1 MYPTLFELAG
11 IAILGWALLIFLPGW
26 KVTRWFGE
34 TAAFPIYL
42 SVLYVVGIVPLV
54 VAAGPGIM
62 RDFGSMQGVLGLLED
77 PDVAL
82 IAWIHILAFDH
93 LIGVLIYRD
102 NMRHRFVPLPLQ
114 SVFLFFTLML
124 GPVGFIGY
132 WVVRRLRRG
141 RGDGEG
147 GERAPAATGGLE
159 LGPEPSA
166 G

>member
-124 GPVGFIGY
+124 GPVGFVSY
-132 WVVRRLRRG
+132 WVVRRFRRE
-141 RGDGEG
+141 R
-147 GERAPAATGGLE
+147 GERSGEEGSTGARSGLE

>member
-11 IAILGWALLIFLPGW
+11 IAILGWALLILLPGW
-26 KVTRWFGE
+26 KVTRWFGK

-42 SVLYVVGIVPLV
+42 SVLYVVGIIPLV

-62 RDFGSMQGVLGLLED
+62 QDFGSVQGVLGLLED
-77 PDVAL
+77 PELAL

-124 GPVGFIGY
+124 GPVGFVSY
-132 WVVRRLRRG
+132 WVVRRLRKG
-141 RGDGEG
+141 RGEG
-147 GERAPAATGGLE
+147 SGDDEAPVAPGGLE
-159 LGPEPSA
+159 LGPEASA

>member
-26 KVTRWFGE
+26 KVTRWFGQ

-42 SVLYVVGIVPLV
+42 SVLYLVGIIPLV
-54 VAAGPGIM
+54 VAAGPGII

-114 SVFLFFTLML
+114 SVVLFFTLML
-124 GPVGFIGY
+124 GPVGFVSY
-132 WVVRRLRRG
+132 WVLRRLRKG

-147 GERAPAATGGLE
+147 AEGAPAAAGRLE